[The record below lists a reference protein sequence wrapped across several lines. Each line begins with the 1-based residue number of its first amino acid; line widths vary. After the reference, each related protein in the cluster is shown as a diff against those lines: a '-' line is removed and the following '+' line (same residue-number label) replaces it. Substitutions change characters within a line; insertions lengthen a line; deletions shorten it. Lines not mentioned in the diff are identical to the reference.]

1 MEFKSTSNEG
11 GPITT
16 INTVVA
22 PDIVTLT
29 SSSRPSINTI
39 DGMLSIG
46 TKSTTTGVVVDFD
59 AKEVVGQLDET
70 TISTKLLTV
79 YGANGRLYAT
89 TRDVESVLIRQTD
102 LPARLDYT
110 IITND
115 GSIEREYNATYN
127 VNGLSGSSKVLV
139 AGKQNN
145 TTQTLT
151 VPSAVES
158 LDKEVTSIKNNLEK
172 ISYFHDKSQKKDV
185 TLHNMITNMVT
196 SIDKLTADI
205 NELKEKTKDL

>member
-1 MEFKSTSNEG
+1 MEFKSTNNEG
-11 GPITT
+11 SPITT
-16 INTVVA
+16 INTVVTS
-22 PDIVTLT
+22 DIVTLT

-46 TKSTTTGVVVDFD
+46 TESTTAGVVVDFD
-59 AKEVVGQLDET
+59 AKEVVDQLDET

-115 GSIEREYNATYN
+115 GSTEREYNATYN
-127 VNGLSGSSKVLV
+127 VGNITGSSKVLV
-139 AGKQNN
+139 SGKQNN

-151 VPSAVES
+151 IPSAVES

-185 TLHNMITNMVT
+185 TLHNMITNMVS

-205 NELKEKTKDL
+205 NALKEKTKDL

>member
-1 MEFKSTSNEG
+1 MEFKSTNNEG
-11 GPITT
+11 SPITT
-16 INTVVA
+16 INTVVT

-46 TKSTTTGVVVDFD
+46 TESTTAGVVVDFD
-59 AKEVVGQLDET
+59 AKEVVSQLDET

-79 YGANGRLYAT
+79 YGANGRLYST

-115 GSIEREYNATYN
+115 GSTEREYNATYN
-127 VNGLSGSSKVLV
+127 VGNITGSSKVLV
-139 AGKQNN
+139 SGKQNN

-151 VPSAVES
+151 IPSAVES

-172 ISYFHDKSQKKDV
+172 ISYFHDKFQKKDV
-185 TLHNMITNMVT
+185 TLHNMITNMVL

-205 NELKEKTKDL
+205 NDLKEKTKDL

>member
-1 MEFKSTSNEG
+1 MEFKSTNNEG
-11 GPITT
+11 SPITT
-16 INTVVA
+16 INTVVTS
-22 PDIVTLT
+22 DIVTLT

-46 TKSTTTGVVVDFD
+46 TESTTAGVVVDFD
-59 AKEVVGQLDET
+59 AKEVVDQLDET

-115 GSIEREYNATYN
+115 GSTEREYNATYN
-127 VNGLSGSSKVLV
+127 VGNITGSSKVLV
-139 AGKQNN
+139 SGKQNN

-151 VPSAVES
+151 IPSAVES

-185 TLHNMITNMVT
+185 TLPNMITNMVS

-205 NELKEKTKDL
+205 NALKEKTKDL